1 MTWPLVRI
9 RVGVSSL
16 GDPVLSLCGVER
28 HCTLARRGV
37 RTLVSSSH
45 PSFGLSVFFLGGEAL
60 SSVQKKNFTVVFDSR
75 THAIGAGA
83 R

>member
-9 RVGVSSL
+9 RVGVSSC
-16 GDPVLSLCGVER
+16 GNPVLSLCGVER
-28 HCTLARRGV
+28 HWRGV
-37 RTLVSSSH
+37 RTPSSSH

-60 SSVQKKNFTVVFDSR
+60 SSVQKRILRSFLIHAR
-75 THAIGAGA
+75 RAIGAGA

>member
-9 RVGVSSL
+9 RVGVSSC
-16 GDPVLSLCGVER
+16 GNPVLSLCGVER
-28 HCTLARRGV
+28 HWRGV
-37 RTLVSSSH
+37 RTPSSSH
-45 PSFGLSVFFLGGEAL
+45 PSFGFSVFFLGGEAL

>member
-1 MTWPLVRI
+1 MTWPLVII

-16 GDPVLSLCGVER
+16 GNPVLSLCGVER
-28 HCTLARRGV
+28 HWRGAASG
-37 RTLVSSSH
+37 RLVFSSH

-60 SSVQKKNFTVVFDSR
+60 SSLQKRILRSFLIHAR
-75 THAIGAGA
+75 RAIGAGA